1 MRALLRRFGR
11 WIQDLGQ
18 EPEEV
23 FDRANGE
30 RDPKPHDH
38 CHEFRP
44 GTASGDCQT
53 DGHYLCDGCSLM
65 DPVVA
70 YYRANGDWPPDGWN
84 EETAP

>member
-1 MRALLRRFGR
+1 MRTCETCIHDGIEKEGRREVHVCLNPRLDDPGMN
-11 WIQDLGQ
+11 DLM
-18 EPEEV
+18 
-23 FDRANGE
+23 
-30 RDPKPHDH
+30 
-38 CHEFRP
+38 EFRP